1 MKYLE
6 LSIDV
11 IPREPWNEIFI
22 SDLSEVGFESF
33 QEDEEGCL
41 KAYIQEAN
49 YNESHVTNL
58 FNQRKKQIDFTHKI
72 QLLEEQNWNAEWESQ
87 FEPVLVDDK
96 LEIIAP
102 FHKSILKQG
111 LSIVIEPKM
120 TFGTGHHQTTYLI
133 CSYLL
138 NFPPKN
144 LDVLDMGT
152 GTGVLA
158 ILTELLEAR
167 MIKAVEIEEW
177 SVENAIENVQRNN
190 CSRIEVLKGSKEQIP
205 NIQFDLILANINK
218 NVLRDQFPSYS
229 THMKLGGSLLISGFF
244 TTDEEELIQLAN
256 KNDFKFHSRNEKDG
270 WSMLQFV
277 KL

>member
-41 KAYIQEAN
+41 KAYIQEMY

-102 FHKSILKQG
+102 FHNSLLNQG

-138 NFPPKN
+138 KFPPKN

-158 ILTELLEAR
+158 ILTEL
-167 MIKAVEIEEW
+167 
-177 SVENAIENVQRNN
+177 
-190 CSRIEVLKGSKEQIP
+190 
-205 NIQFDLILANINK
+205 
-218 NVLRDQFPSYS
+218 
-229 THMKLGGSLLISGFF
+229 
-244 TTDEEELIQLAN
+244 
-256 KNDFKFHSRNEKDG
+256 
-270 WSMLQFV
+270 
-277 KL
+277 

>member
-22 SDLSEVGFESF
+22 SDLSELGFESF
-33 QEDEEGCL
+33 QEDEDGCL
-41 KAYIQEAN
+41 KAYIQETN
-49 YNESHVTNL
+49 YKESDVTNL
-58 FNQRKKQIDFTHKI
+58 FNQRRIQIDFTHKI
-72 QLLEEQNWNAEWESQ
+72 LLLEEQNWNAEWESQ

-102 FHKSILKQG
+102 FHNSLLKQG

-133 CSYLL
+133 CSFLL
-138 NFPPKN
+138 NFPLKN
-144 LDVLDMGT
+144 LVVLDMGT

-158 ILTELLEAR
+158 ILTELLGAR

-190 CSRIEVLKGSKEQIP
+190 CSRIEVIEGSKEQIP
-205 NIQFDLILANINK
+205 TIQFDLILANINK
-218 NVLRDQFPSYS
+218 NVLRDQFSSYS
-229 THMKLGGSLLISGFF
+229 IHTKAGGSLLISGFF
-244 TTDEEELIQLAN
+244 TTDDNELILTAN
-256 KNDFKFHSRNEKDG
+256 ENDFQFISSKEKDG
-270 WSMLQFV
+270 WSMLQFI
-277 KL
+277 KR

>member
-22 SDLSEVGFESF
+22 SDLSEAGFESF

-41 KAYIQEAN
+41 KAYIQETN
-49 YNESHVTNL
+49 YNESHVMNL
-58 FNQRKKQIDFTHKI
+58 FNQRKKQIDFTHTI

-87 FEPVLVDDK
+87 FEPVFVDDK

-102 FHKSILKQG
+102 FHRSLLKQG

-133 CSYLL
+133 CSHLL
-138 NFPPKN
+138 KSPPKN
-144 LDVLDMGT
+144 LVVLDMGT

-177 SVENAIENVQRNN
+177 SVENAMENVQRNN
-190 CSRIEVLKGSKEQIP
+190 CSRIELLKGSKEQIP
-205 NIQFDLILANINK
+205 AIQFDLILANINK

-244 TTDEEELIQLAN
+244 TTDDEELIQLAN
-256 KNDFKFHSRNEKDG
+256 KNDFKFQTRNEKDG
-270 WSMLQFV
+270 WSLLQFV